1 MASDTGRQFE
11 QIDQVRGLLR
21 EAGYVATRA
30 VCTAVYLAQRLG
42 KPLLVEGPPG
52 VGKTELA
59 KACATALQS
68 PLLRLQC
75 YEGLDEAKALYEWEY
90 AKQLLYAQILKDQL
104 GDLLQGVS
112 DLGEAVERLEQQ
124 PGGFFSRAF
133 LLPRPLLQAITSEEP
148 VVLLV
153 DEIDR
158 ADEEFEA
165 FLLELLSDY
174 QVSIPELGTIT
185 ARHVPVVV
193 LTSNA
198 TREVSDALRRRCLHL
213 FIDFPAPQ
221 EEAEV
226 VKLKVPDLPERL
238 VHKLVAMVHRLRG
251 WELEKSPT
259 LSETLDWARAIVA
272 LGAES
277 LDADLVRDTMSVI
290 LKTRRDLERGK
301 KDVQNLLKA

>member
-1 MASDTGRQFE
+1 MTHSEPRRFDTIEDARS
-11 QIDQVRGLLR
+11 LLR
-21 EAGYVATRA
+21 GAGYVATRA
-30 VCTAVYLAQRLG
+30 ICTAVYLAQRLG

-59 KACATALQS
+59 KACSAALES
-68 PLLRLQC
+68 PLVRLQC

-90 AKQLLYAQILKDQL
+90 AKQLLYSQILKEQL
-104 GDLLQGVS
+104 GGLLSGVEG
-112 DLGEAVERLEQQ
+112 LAEAIERLEQQ

-133 LLPRPLLQAITSEEP
+133 LLPRPLLQAITADVP
-148 VVLLV
+148 VVLLI

-174 QVSIPELGTIT
+174 QVTIPELGTIQ
-185 ARHVPVVV
+185 ANHIPLVF

-226 VKLKVPDLPERL
+226 VKLRVPDLPERL
-238 VHKLVAMVHRLRG
+238 AHKLVAMIHRLRG
-251 WELEKSPT
+251 WDLEKSPT
-259 LSETLDWARAIVA
+259 LSETLDWARALVA

-277 LDADLVRDTMSVI
+277 LDADLVRDTLSVI
-290 LKTRRDLERGK
+290 LKTRADLERGK
-301 KDVQNLLKA
+301 REAQNLLRA